1 MKQNKRGFTIV
12 ELVIVIAVISILAA
26 VLIPTFSSVIEKS
39 KMSVDQQALRQMN
52 TILKAEGVANDFD
65 SIEDVRK
72 ALADNGIN
80 SDKYVPLT
88 SGTAFVWNKEKNEII
103 LVTVS
108 GTGSD
113 VTYKTSDNK
122 IYTKDEVE
130 LLADYRP
137 ADPNRLDPAD
147 KPKATILQG
156 NQGLSLS
163 QGSMSFVTDEST
175 VSLFAFTTTHDL
187 NGENKDD
194 PDLVASSEK
203 YKDWIADFA
212 IIINDDL
219 AEGSAGI
226 CGSYFGIPWVAM
238 DVPAGATEGTIY
250 YLMSQGFGGQFT
262 ITYDILLDYCQ
273 TKSDGTR
280 EYFNCR
286 TYNLREENLGKSITV
301 ELRLY
306 ESNDVNEMGERTA
319 RYVVCNSTTVEFACV
334 TK

>member
-1 MKQNKRGFTIV
+1 MRQNKRGFTIV

-26 VLIPTFSSVIEKS
+26 VLIPTFSGIIEKS
-39 KMSVDQQALRQMN
+39 KMSVDQQAVRQMN
-52 TILKAEGVANDFD
+52 TILKAEGVENDFD
-65 SIEDVRK
+65 SIKDVRK
-72 ALADNGIN
+72 ALAENGIN

-88 SGTAFVWNKEKNEII
+88 SGAAFVWDKEKNEIV

-130 LLADYRP
+130 LLADSRP

-147 KPKATILQG
+147 KPRATILPG
-156 NQGLSLS
+156 NQGSPLS
-163 QGSMSFVTDEST
+163 QGDMNFVTDEST
-175 VSLFAFTTTHDL
+175 VHLFAFTTTHDL
-187 NGENKDD
+187 NGDNKDD

-250 YLMSQGFGGQFT
+250 YLMSQGFEGQFS
-262 ITYDILLDYCQ
+262 ITYEMLLTVCQ
-273 TKSDGTR
+273 TQNDGTR
-280 EYFNCR
+280 EYFNCG
-286 TYNLREENLGKSITV
+286 TYNLSEENLGKSITV

-306 ESNDVNEMGERTA
+306 ENNDVNEYGERTA
-319 RYVVCNSTTVEFACV
+319 KYFVCNSTTVEFACV
-334 TK
+334 TE